1 VRPAIGQDVVYS
13 ALMNSECG
21 VRVKVVAVRER
32 TALVQYADGHIAEVL
47 LTRLSEVPASWN
59 EPQPS
64 ICLTDVVT
72 QFAKAGGDVTKLD
85 VLKRKRGVW

>member
-1 VRPAIGQDVVYS
+1 MTPRIGDDVCYS
-13 ALMNSECG
+13 ALLNSACV

-32 TALVQYADGHIAEVL
+32 TALVQYVDGHIDEVL

-64 ICLTDVVT
+64 ICLTDVVK

-85 VLKRKRGVW
+85 VLKRKRGVR